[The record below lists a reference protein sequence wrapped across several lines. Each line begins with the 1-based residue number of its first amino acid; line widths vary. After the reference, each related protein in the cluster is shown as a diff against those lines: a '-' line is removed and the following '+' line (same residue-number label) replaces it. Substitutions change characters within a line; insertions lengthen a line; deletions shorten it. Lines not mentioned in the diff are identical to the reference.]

1 MFIKRLFTIL
11 ISLII
16 TSLMYPQINE
26 QLLSITEDGL
36 VYTSLLLN
44 DENEDDN
51 TKSPNTDK
59 INIVFTMDDGWETQ
73 YTKAYQVLDKYGFK
87 GSIGIIP
94 SRIGQEKYMTYRQIS
109 DLYIKGWG
117 IVNHS
122 YNHLKSHKS
131 TAEEVA
137 DIESS
142 KKWMDSK
149 LLKDGSNIYIAPYG
163 SISEDCINE
172 LKNLGYKSVR
182 TLKSLIIFNDN
193 KNSREYEII
202 NLTTDTS
209 SEDVLIDIENCIAEG
224 KDIIFVSHKFGDED
238 DGTGM
243 YYKVSEFENIVK
255 FIKSKEDCI
264 QVKTYTEYI
273 NDI

>member
-11 ISLII
+11 VSLII
-16 TSLMYPQINE
+16 ASLMYPQINE
-26 QLLSITEDGL
+26 QILSITEDGL
-36 VYTSLLLN
+36 VYTNLLLSN
-44 DENEDDN
+44 KDESDT
-51 TKSPNTDK
+51 TKPSDINK

-73 YTKAYQVLDKYGFK
+73 YTEGYQILDKYGFK

-109 DLYIKGWG
+109 DLYKKGWG

-122 YNHLKSHKS
+122 YNHLRLHKS
-131 TAEEVA
+131 TAEEVNE
-137 DIESS
+137 IESA

-149 LLKDGSNIYIAPYG
+149 LLKNASNIYVAPYG
-163 SISEDCINE
+163 SISDSCMDE

-182 TLKSLIIFNDN
+182 TLDNLTIFNNNED
-193 KNSREYEII
+193 SREYKII

-209 SEDVLIDIENCIAEG
+209 SDDVLTDIENCITEG
-224 KDIIFVSHKFGDED
+224 KDIIFISHKFGDED

-243 YYKVSEFENIVK
+243 YYKASEFENIAK
-255 FIKSKEDCI
+255 FIKSKEDYI
-264 QVKTYTEYI
+264 QVKTYTEYVDNI
-273 NDI
+273 